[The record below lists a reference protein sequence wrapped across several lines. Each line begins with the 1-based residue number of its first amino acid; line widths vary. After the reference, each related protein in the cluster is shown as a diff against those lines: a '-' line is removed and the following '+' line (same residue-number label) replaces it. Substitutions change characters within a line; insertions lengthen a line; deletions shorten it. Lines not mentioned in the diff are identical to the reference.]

1 MGNVWIGRKPCGK
14 PAKFHKATGLGGVG
28 LVCGIHER
36 TLRLRGW
43 GTAEPLA
50 YKEAP
55 HSGHSD
61 RSTGTIASAESPPAE
76 SPATR
81 GQV

>member
-1 MGNVWIGRKPCGK
+1 MGTVWTGPKPCGRR
-14 PAKFHKATGLGGVG
+14 AKFRMVSGPFRKVEFL
-28 LVCGIHER
+28 CGIHER
-36 TLRLRGW
+36 QLRLRSW
-43 GTAEPLA
+43 GYSVSL
-50 YKEAP
+50 
-55 HSGHSD
+55 HSGHSE